1 MSLVNIF
8 VFLLPLKNIV
18 PGKKRIFE
26 GGKEISLGKFFST
39 SQPLRDG
46 KVEKN
51 FPREFTFP
59 PSNILFFPGQY
70 FSAGIG
76 KQNCSPGQFS
86 FHDTNIVFTSGDG
99 KNHECLF
106 QAVEHTQD
114 SFRMITI
121 KNETFEKIIQK
132 FNFWSI
138 LPILATIYEV
148 KITF

>member
-59 PSNILFFPGQY
+59 PSNG
-70 FSAGIG
+70 
-76 KQNCSPGQFS
+76 
-86 FHDTNIVFTSGDG
+86 
-99 KNHECLF
+99 
-106 QAVEHTQD
+106 EHG
-114 SFRMITI
+114 
-121 KNETFEKIIQK
+121 EAE
-132 FNFWSI
+132 
-138 LPILATIYEV
+138 
-148 KITF
+148 